1 MIVIIIIAFA
11 FGLQNR
17 RICYVTDITKISTN
31 RIRSHFVMQN
41 EFADTCLSPIFFIT
55 SRLFS

>member
-41 EFADTCLSPIFFIT
+41 EFADTCLSPIFFYHI
-55 SRLFS
+55 